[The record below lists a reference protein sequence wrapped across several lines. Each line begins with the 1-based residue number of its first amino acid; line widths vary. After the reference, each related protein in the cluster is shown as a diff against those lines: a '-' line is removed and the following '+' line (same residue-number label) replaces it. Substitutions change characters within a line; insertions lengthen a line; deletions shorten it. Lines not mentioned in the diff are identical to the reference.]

1 MYVVAFRSALFFYN
15 IKAYSPLSVIVSFF
29 AEQFLPDLSY
39 DKDFP
44 AISSFRVQFIVKPQ
58 WSYRRILANDEGVPR
73 NFQRNIFLLGVL
85 YCR

>member
-1 MYVVAFRSALFFYN
+1 
-15 IKAYSPLSVIVSFF
+15 VSFF

-73 NFQRNIFLLGVL
+73 NFQRNIFFLGVL
-85 YCR
+85 YQMMEIERPEFKIPNIPYMILKY